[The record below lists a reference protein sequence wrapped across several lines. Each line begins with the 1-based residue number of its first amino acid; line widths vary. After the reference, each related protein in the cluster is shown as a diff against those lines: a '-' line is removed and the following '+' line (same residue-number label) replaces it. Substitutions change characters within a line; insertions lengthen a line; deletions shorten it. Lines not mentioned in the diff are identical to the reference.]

1 MGCTTC
7 NSNTDKKNSNS
18 KSITFIP
25 DNFGEGPVMENF
37 LLKIV
42 VFVILVAALPIIM
55 LVLVLQIFFTFFTPR
70 YVNKIKSKSH
80 NFFKGILE
88 KFIRLRYKKELL
100 KREQQFK
107 DNPDYIDIDNEE
119 LDIEVFKGDNNEE
132 ESK

>member
-1 MGCTTC
+1 MFA
-7 NSNTDKKNSNS
+7 